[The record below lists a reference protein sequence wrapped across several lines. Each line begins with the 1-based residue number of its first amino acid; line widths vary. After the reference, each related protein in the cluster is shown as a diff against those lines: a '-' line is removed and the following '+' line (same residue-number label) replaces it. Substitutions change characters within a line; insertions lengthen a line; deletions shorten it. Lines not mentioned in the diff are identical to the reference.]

1 MLTSGP
7 FGRYTWGAIAVILAA
22 LLGGALALASTS
34 YALLAAAS
42 LAVAL
47 IILLRFDVFTATL
60 VIVICLIQDW
70 YGLAPLPVRF
80 PVLSLVVAFA
90 LLAVLFFDQS
100 PEHPWV
106 PVPGFWIW
114 VIFVLACAPHILQSV
129 NLLEGVKYFAQV
141 PVTSALLWILGVQL
155 IRTPAQLR
163 QLLAG
168 LAAFG
173 ALIAVH
179 SIIFSLTGD
188 LLLATPDAIAHL
200 ASTQNFKITNTVF
213 FRAGS
218 FIGSPDWNGVFLAM
232 LAFLPLA
239 LLIEARSAF
248 TKAVYVIE
256 FILIVLALLFTYST
270 AAWLA
275 LAAGLVAFLY
285 LARNRSALLVVGALL
300 IGVPVLILV
309 IFPGQAVALLGHV
322 TAQGQL
328 SLRLGA
334 WETGLRVMLANPLT
348 GIGLGGDT
356 YILRAA
362 PYRSPLQTIE
372 LGHPHNAYLELGAA
386 AGIPIMLFFLALLAL
401 SFRRML
407 KTASVADRAYTPLLA
422 GGIACLVSLAFN
434 SIAINGWTLFPLA
447 AIGWLLAGALASPAL
462 QRAVT
467 PQRDAQ
473 QEAPQTGTTG
483 SHADARPAS
492 VWAHNAGSGVPRQE
506 GPPR

>member
-1 MLTSGP
+1 LTSGSL
-7 FGRYTWGAIAVILAA
+7 GRYAWGAVAVILAA
-22 LLGGALALASTS
+22 LLAVALALSSTS
-34 YALLAAAS
+34 FALLVAAS

-60 VIVICLIQDW
+60 IVAICLMQDW
-70 YGLAPLPVRF
+70 YGLVPLPVRF
-80 PVLSLVVAFA
+80 PVLSLAVAFA
-90 LLAVLFFDQS
+90 LLVVLFFDQS
-100 PEHPWV
+100 PERPWV
-106 PVPGFWIW
+106 PVPGLWIW

-129 NLLEGVKYFAQV
+129 NLLDGVKYFAQV
-141 PVTSALLWILGVQL
+141 PLTSAALWILGVQL

-188 LLLATPDAIAHL
+188 MLLATPDAIAHL

-218 FIGSPDWNGVFLAM
+218 FIGSPDWNGVLMAM
-232 LAFLPLA
+232 LAFLPLG
-239 LLIEARSAF
+239 LLVEARSALA
-248 TKAVYVIE
+248 KSLYLVE
-256 FILIVLALLFTYST
+256 FILMVLALLFTYST

-275 LAAGLVAFLY
+275 LAVGLVAFLY
-285 LARNRSALLVVGALL
+285 LARNRAALIVVGALF
-300 IGVPVLILV
+300 IGIPALILV
-309 IFPGQAVALLGHV
+309 IFPGQAGALLGHV

-334 WETGLRVMLANPLT
+334 WQTGLRVMLAYPLT

-356 YILRAA
+356 YILRAE
-362 PYRSPLQTIE
+362 PYRSPLQTIA
-372 LGHPHNAYLELGAA
+372 LGHPHDAYLEIGAA
-386 AGIPIMLFFLALLAL
+386 AGVPVLLFFLALLAL
-401 SFRRML
+401 AFRRML
-407 KTASVADRAYTPLLA
+407 KTASAADRAYTPLLA
-422 GGIACLVSLAFN
+422 AGIACLVTLTFN
-434 SIAINGWTLFPLA
+434 SIAINGWTLSPLA

-467 PQRDAQ
+467 HQHDTASREINASQPRPRS
-473 QEAPQTGTTG
+473 AP
-483 SHADARPAS
+483 
-492 VWAHNAGSGVPRQE
+492 VWAHTVGTGGARQE
-506 GPPR
+506 GSPR